1 MPPGLGEL
9 NLKLASSSM
18 KRDELT
24 RKLAREDGLPVAVAQ
39 DRIDELVHRIVTKLR
54 RGRPVELPGIGTLIK
69 RAGTH
74 NQR

>member
-54 RGRPVELPGIGTLIK
+54 RGRPVELPGIETLIK

-74 NQR
+74 KQR

>member
-74 NQR
+74 KQR

>member
-1 MPPGLGEL
+1 
-9 NLKLASSSM
+9 M

-54 RGRPVELPGIGTLIK
+54 RGHPVALPGIGTLVK
-69 RAGTH
+69 LAGT
-74 NQR
+74 RKRR

>member
-1 MPPGLGEL
+1 
-9 NLKLASSSM
+9 M

-24 RKLAREDGLPVAVAQ
+24 RKLARQDRLPVAVAR

-74 NQR
+74 KQR

>member
-1 MPPGLGEL
+1 
-9 NLKLASSSM
+9 M

-74 NQR
+74 KQR

>member
-1 MPPGLGEL
+1 VSS
-9 NLKLASSSM
+9 NLRIPSNNM

-54 RGRPVELPGIGTLIK
+54 SGRPVKLPGIGTLVR

-74 NQR
+74 KQR